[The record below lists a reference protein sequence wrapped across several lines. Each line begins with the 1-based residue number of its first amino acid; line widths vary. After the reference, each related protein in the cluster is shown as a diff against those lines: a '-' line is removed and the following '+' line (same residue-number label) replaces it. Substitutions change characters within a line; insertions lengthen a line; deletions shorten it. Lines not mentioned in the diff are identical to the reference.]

1 MNILDIGANDGFWYK
16 TNKDNYPLCNF
27 TLIEANKNNEHYLQQ
42 LGVEYFIECLSD
54 SEKQVD
60 FYITK
65 DSPTTTGASYYRE
78 NTQHFS
84 DDKIEVISMKTKRLD
99 DLLEGRTFDIIKIDV
114 QGSEI
119 DIINGGRRIFSN
131 ARKVIMEVPIEG
143 VQYNAGAPS
152 RSEYFQIMKELG
164 FEKATCTANV
174 NNVHEDY
181 VFEK

>member
-16 TNKDNYPLCNF
+16 TNKGNYPLCSF
-27 TLIEANKNNEHYLQQ
+27 TLIEANKNNEAHLKQ

-54 SEKQVD
+54 SEKEVD

-78 NTQHFS
+78 NTQYFS
-84 DDKIEVISMKTKRLD
+84 DDKIEVVKMKTKRLD

-119 DIINGGRRIFSN
+119 DIINGGRRIFSG

-143 VQYNAGAPS
+143 IQYNAGAPT
-152 RSEYFQIMKELG
+152 RSEYFAMMKELG
-164 FEKATCTANV
+164 FEKSVCIANI
-174 NNVHEDY
+174 NNIHEDF